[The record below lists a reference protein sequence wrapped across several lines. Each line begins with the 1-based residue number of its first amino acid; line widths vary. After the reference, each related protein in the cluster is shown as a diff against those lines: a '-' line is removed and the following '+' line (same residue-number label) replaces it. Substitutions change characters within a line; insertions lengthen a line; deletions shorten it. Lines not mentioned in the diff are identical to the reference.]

1 MAGRAYVIPKLISLY
16 MLSSLLNLLYNTR
29 RLFPML
35 DLHSLMIYSL
45 DVNKLGTFFL
55 NLFW

>member
-1 MAGRAYVIPKLISLY
+1 MAGRVYVIPKLTSLY
-16 MLSSLLNLLYNTR
+16 MLSSLLNLLYNT

>member
-1 MAGRAYVIPKLISLY
+1 MAGRVYVIPKLTSLY
-16 MLSSLLNLLYNTR
+16 MLSSLLNLLYNTH
-29 RLFPML
+29 LFSML

>member
-1 MAGRAYVIPKLISLY
+1 MAGRVYVIPKLTSLY
-16 MLSSLLNLLYNTR
+16 MLSSLLNLLYNT

-45 DVNKLGTFFL
+45 DVHELGTFFL